1 MNEMVEMTLMEYDDE
16 LNKQYNRFLDN
27 LMTIRV
33 GRANPKL
40 IENIKVDYY
49 GTRAPIM
56 QTSNITDQDARM
68 LVISPYDVSTLR
80 DIKIGIEQANLGV
93 SVSDDGKII
102 RVGFPMLT
110 EERRRE
116 YTKDAKKLLEESK
129 IAMRNAR
136 RDCLDALKNMKKN
149 SEISEDEYN
158 TLDKEV
164 QKKLDGFTE
173 KADISCDKKIAE
185 IMMRTSLSKYSFLY
199 SSNI

>member
-56 QTSNITDQDARM
+56 QTSNITVQDARM
-68 LVISPYDVSTLR
+68 LVISPYDASTLR

-116 YTKDAKKLLEESK
+116 YTKDAKRLLEECK
-129 IAMRNAR
+129 VAMRNAR
-136 RDCLDALKNMKKN
+136 RDCLDVFKDAKKN
-149 SEISEDEYN
+149 SEISEDDYA
-158 TLDKEV
+158 TLEKDV
-164 QKKLDGFTE
+164 QKKLDLYTA
-173 KADISCDKKIAE
+173 KADVSCDKKIAD
-185 IMMRTSLSKYSFLY
+185 IMEV
-199 SSNI
+199 